1 MGFERESFDKLMKV
15 VWGKKSQMQ
24 QAMSRDSKGEPF
36 IIRELEFKGAQTPS
50 QLATALKVTSGR
62 ISTLLAALEKKGL
75 IEREV
80 DPDDRRIVHVNLTEQ
95 GRAKAKQQR
104 EDMRDVVCWV
114 FSQMGERRT
123 REFVDLTEEFAT
135 YVTICIP
142 GQPRPT
148 AEEVKQAF
156 AKANTEDPDVGPAG
170 RVSVR
175 LTCAVRDCKLGQT
188 ALSVSRMVYVGRA
201 RPS

>member
-24 QAMSRDSKGEPF
+24 QSMSRDSKGEPF
-36 IIRELEFKGAQTPS
+36 IIRELEFKGVQTPS

-80 DPDDRRIVHVNLTEQ
+80 DPNDRRIVHVNLTEQ
-95 GRAKAKQQR
+95 GRAKAKLQR
-104 EDMRDVVCWV
+104 EDMRDAVCWV

-135 YVTICIP
+135 YMTICIP

-156 AKANTEDPDVGPAG
+156 AKAESEDPA
-170 RVSVR
+170 
-175 LTCAVRDCKLGQT
+175 
-188 ALSVSRMVYVGRA
+188 
-201 RPS
+201 

>member
-80 DPDDRRIVHVNLTEQ
+80 DPNDRRIVHVNLTEQ
-95 GRAKAKQQR
+95 GR
-104 EDMRDVVCWV
+104 EDMRDAVCWV

-156 AKANTEDPDVGPAG
+156 AKAESEDPA
-170 RVSVR
+170 
-175 LTCAVRDCKLGQT
+175 
-188 ALSVSRMVYVGRA
+188 
-201 RPS
+201 

>member
-50 QLATALKVTSGR
+50 QLATALKVR

-80 DPDDRRIVHVNLTEQ
+80 DPNDRRIVHVNLTEQ

-104 EDMRDVVCWV
+104 EDMRDAVCWV

-156 AKANTEDPDVGPAG
+156 AKAESEDPA
-170 RVSVR
+170 
-175 LTCAVRDCKLGQT
+175 
-188 ALSVSRMVYVGRA
+188 
-201 RPS
+201 

>member
-24 QAMSRDSKGEPF
+24 QASRVIPRASHSLF
-36 IIRELEFKGAQTPS
+36 ASLSSRARQTPS

-80 DPDDRRIVHVNLTEQ
+80 DPNDRRIVHVNLTEQ

-104 EDMRDVVCWV
+104 EDMRDAVCWV
-114 FSQMGERRT
+114 FSQDGGAVARANSWI
-123 REFVDLTEEFAT
+123 L
-135 YVTICIP
+135 
-142 GQPRPT
+142 PRNLPHT
-148 AEEVKQAF
+148 
-156 AKANTEDPDVGPAG
+156 
-170 RVSVR
+170 
-175 LTCAVRDCKLGQT
+175 
-188 ALSVSRMVYVGRA
+188 
-201 RPS
+201 

>member
-80 DPDDRRIVHVNLTEQ
+80 DPNDRRIVHVN
-95 GRAKAKQQR
+95 
-104 EDMRDVVCWV
+104 
-114 FSQMGERRT
+114 
-123 REFVDLTEEFAT
+123 LTEEFAT

-156 AKANTEDPDVGPAG
+156 AKAESEDPA
-170 RVSVR
+170 
-175 LTCAVRDCKLGQT
+175 
-188 ALSVSRMVYVGRA
+188 
-201 RPS
+201 

>member
-80 DPDDRRIVHVNLTEQ
+80 DPNDRRIVHVNLTEQ

-104 EDMRDVVCWV
+104 EDMRDAVCWV
-114 FSQMGERRT
+114 FSQMGGASHARIRGSYRGICHIRDHLHPWPAPPHRR
-123 REFVDLTEEFAT
+123 RS
-135 YVTICIP
+135 
-142 GQPRPT
+142 
-148 AEEVKQAF
+148 
-156 AKANTEDPDVGPAG
+156 KASL
-170 RVSVR
+170 R
-175 LTCAVRDCKLGQT
+175 K
-188 ALSVSRMVYVGRA
+188 SRI
-201 RPS
+201 

>member
-1 MGFERESFDKLMKV
+1 M
-15 VWGKKSQMQ
+15 
-24 QAMSRDSKGEPF
+24 
-36 IIRELEFKGAQTPS
+36 
-50 QLATALKVTSGR
+50 KVTSGR

-80 DPDDRRIVHVNLTEQ
+80 DPNDRRIVHVNLTEQ

-104 EDMRDVVCWV
+104 EDMRDAVCWV

-135 YVTICIP
+135 YMTICIP

-156 AKANTEDPDVGPAG
+156 AKAESEDPA
-170 RVSVR
+170 
-175 LTCAVRDCKLGQT
+175 
-188 ALSVSRMVYVGRA
+188 
-201 RPS
+201 

>member
-80 DPDDRRIVHVNLTEQ
+80 DPNDRRIVHVNLT
-95 GRAKAKQQR
+95 GRCRQTPKQRQEFIR
-104 EDMRDVVCWV
+104 DAFGWFFPKRGGRRRRDLVILPED
-114 FSQMGERRT
+114 
-123 REFVDLTEEFAT
+123 LPK
-135 YVTICIP
+135 YVTSCTP

-156 AKANTEDPDVGPAG
+156 AKAESEDPA
-170 RVSVR
+170 
-175 LTCAVRDCKLGQT
+175 
-188 ALSVSRMVYVGRA
+188 
-201 RPS
+201 

>member
-80 DPDDRRIVHVNLTEQ
+80 DPNDRRIVHVNLTEQ

-104 EDMRDVVCWV
+104 EICATPSAGS
-114 FSQMGERRT
+114 FRRWGSVA
-123 REFVDLTEEFAT
+123 RANSWIL
-135 YVTICIP
+135 
-142 GQPRPT
+142 PRNLPHT
-148 AEEVKQAF
+148 
-156 AKANTEDPDVGPAG
+156 
-170 RVSVR
+170 
-175 LTCAVRDCKLGQT
+175 
-188 ALSVSRMVYVGRA
+188 
-201 RPS
+201 

>member
-80 DPDDRRIVHVNLTEQ
+80 DPNDRRIVHVNLTEQ

-104 EDMRDVVCWV
+104 EDVCWV

-156 AKANTEDPDVGPAG
+156 AKAESEDPA
-170 RVSVR
+170 
-175 LTCAVRDCKLGQT
+175 
-188 ALSVSRMVYVGRA
+188 
-201 RPS
+201 

>member
-1 MGFERESFDKLMKV
+1 MGFERESFDRLMKA

-36 IIRELEFKGAQTPS
+36 IIRELEFRGAQTPS
-50 QLATALKVTSGR
+50 QLAAALKVTSGR

-80 DPDDRRIVHVNLTEQ
+80 DPNDRRIVHVNLTEQ

-104 EDMRDVVCWV
+104 EDMYDAICWV

-135 YVTICIP
+135 YMTICIP
-142 GQPRPT
+142 GRPRPT
-148 AEEVKQAF
+148 AEEVNRAF
-156 AKANTEDPDVGPAG
+156 AQANTEDPA
-170 RVSVR
+170 
-175 LTCAVRDCKLGQT
+175 
-188 ALSVSRMVYVGRA
+188 
-201 RPS
+201 

>member
-80 DPDDRRIVHVNLTEQ
+80 DPT
-95 GRAKAKQQR
+95 
-104 EDMRDVVCWV
+104 
-114 FSQMGERRT
+114 S
-123 REFVDLTEEFAT
+123 
-135 YVTICIP
+135 P
-142 GQPRPT
+142 
-148 AEEVKQAF
+148 
-156 AKANTEDPDVGPAG
+156 
-170 RVSVR
+170 SS
-175 LTCAVRDCKLGQT
+175 
-188 ALSVSRMVYVGRA
+188 LSVSQSRNREGRS
-201 RPS
+201 RNFCRRVRHWSNL

>member
-1 MGFERESFDKLMKV
+1 MGFEQESFDKLMKA
-15 VWGKKSQMQ
+15 VWGKKSQMR

-50 QLATALKVTSGR
+50 QLASALKVTSGR

-75 IEREV
+75 VEREA
-80 DPDDRRIVHVNLTEQ
+80 DPNDRRIVHVNLTEQ

-104 EDMRDVVCWV
+104 EDMRDAVCWV

-123 REFVDLTEEFAT
+123 REFVDLLSEFTT
-135 YVTICIP
+135 YMSICHP

-148 AEEVKQAF
+148 PEQVRGAF
-156 AKANTEDPDVGPAG
+156 AERDK
-170 RVSVR
+170 RVVEHM
-175 LTCAVRDCKLGQT
+175 AAKHAEG
-188 ALSVSRMVYVGRA
+188 
-201 RPS
+201 

>member
-1 MGFERESFDKLMKV
+1 MGFERESFDRLMKA

-24 QAMSRDSKGEPF
+24 QAMSRDSKGGPF
-36 IIRELEFKGAQTPS
+36 IIRELEFRGAQTPS
-50 QLATALKVTSGR
+50 QLAAALKVTSGR

-80 DPDDRRIVHVNLTEQ
+80 DPNDRRIVHVNLTEQ

-104 EDMRDVVCWV
+104 EDMYDAICWV

-135 YVTICIP
+135 YMTIRIP
-142 GQPRPT
+142 GRPRPT
-148 AEEVKQAF
+148 AEEVKRAF
-156 AKANTEDPDVGPAG
+156 AQANTEDPA
-170 RVSVR
+170 
-175 LTCAVRDCKLGQT
+175 
-188 ALSVSRMVYVGRA
+188 
-201 RPS
+201 

>member
-1 MGFERESFDKLMKV
+1 MGFERESFDRLMKA

-36 IIRELEFKGAQTPS
+36 IIRELEFRGAQTPS
-50 QLATALKVTSGR
+50 QLAAALKVTSGR

-80 DPDDRRIVHVNLTEQ
+80 DPNDRRIVHVNLTEQ

-104 EDMRDVVCWV
+104 EDMYDAICWV

-123 REFVDLTEEFAT
+123 CEFVDLTEEFAT
-135 YVTICIP
+135 YMTIFIP
-142 GQPRPT
+142 GRPRPT
-148 AEEVKQAF
+148 AEEVKRAF
-156 AKANTEDPDVGPAG
+156 AQANTEDPA
-170 RVSVR
+170 
-175 LTCAVRDCKLGQT
+175 
-188 ALSVSRMVYVGRA
+188 
-201 RPS
+201 

>member
-80 DPDDRRIVHVNLTEQ
+80 DPNDRRIVHVNLTEQ
-95 GRAKAKQQR
+95 GRAKAKQR
-104 EDMRDVVCWV
+104 RLLGLFADGGASHARIRGSYRGICHIRDHLHPWPAP
-114 FSQMGERRT
+114 SHRR
-123 REFVDLTEEFAT
+123 RS
-135 YVTICIP
+135 
-142 GQPRPT
+142 
-148 AEEVKQAF
+148 
-156 AKANTEDPDVGPAG
+156 KASL
-170 RVSVR
+170 R
-175 LTCAVRDCKLGQT
+175 K
-188 ALSVSRMVYVGRA
+188 SRI
-201 RPS
+201 